1 MFHPKLNFVR
11 KLFSL
16 NIELLNKL
24 MRALK
29 IMSYVS
35 LLWNQF
41 LKVFCCQDFYL
52 KKELLIDDNLFKTS
66 VEVEISQ
73 E

>member
-1 MFHPKLNFVR
+1 
-11 KLFSL
+11 
-16 NIELLNKL
+16 

-66 VEVEISQ
+66 VEVEINQ